1 MGNKASVLFGTG
13 PQNIMSDTEEGPSDE
28 TAVGGSKSTRPAAMT
43 AEEQAEQARYS
54 ELFGGKPKAKAKA
67 KAKAGGGASEG
78 RSARSTTAPAKRK
91 PVATRQRKKQ
101 RSDKGTSAAA
111 AAAATESGGV
121 TRAPEGEH
129 DRCASGDEGRGAGG
143 DSDPGSPYRGKAAW
157 AAGTPAAAGG
167 KGEGNKECAPS
178 ATKEERQKKLAAA
191 ISAKITDL
199 EKGARDG
206 GGRGAPV
213 GQEHGTREPV
223 AAIAGGATDAA
234 RARAA
239 VTNALFAGAK
249 PTGRPSK
256 ELLAS
261 VGGGGVLLDGNN
273 HGAAGGASGAAS
285 GAAAAAAS
293 GVTGRNTSPRPAPQ
307 RNYKLK
313 N

>member
-13 PQNIMSDTEEGPSDE
+13 PQNIMSDTEEGPSGE

-43 AEEQAEQARYS
+43 AEEQAEQTRYS
-54 ELFGGKPKAKAKA
+54 ELFGGKPKPKPSPRQ
-67 KAKAGGGASEG
+67 GELPRWG
-78 RSARSTTAPAKRK
+78 RSTRSTTAPAKRK
-91 PVATRQRKKQ
+91 PAATRQKKKQ

-111 AAAATESGGV
+111 AAAAAATESGGA

-129 DRCASGDEGRGAGG
+129 DRYPSGDEGRGEGG

-157 AAGTPAAAGG
+157 AAGMPAAAGG
-167 KGEGNKECAPS
+167 KGKGDKECAPVV
-178 ATKEERQKKLAAA
+178 TKEERQKKLAAA

-199 EKGARDG
+199 EKGAGDG
-206 GGRGAPV
+206 GGRGVPP
-213 GQEHGTREPV
+213 GQEDGTRERV
-223 AAIAGGATDAA
+223 AAVAGGATDAA

-239 VTNALFAGAK
+239 VTNALFVGAE

-256 ELLAS
+256 ELLVS
-261 VGGGGVLLDGNN
+261 VGGGGVLLDGKN
-273 HGAAGGASGAAS
+273 HGAAGGAS

-293 GVTGRNTSPRPAPQ
+293 GVTGKNTSPRPAPQ

>member
-13 PQNIMSDTEEGPSDE
+13 PQNIMSDTEEGPSGE

-43 AEEQAEQARYS
+43 AEEQAEQTRYS
-54 ELFGGKPKAKAKA
+54 ELFGGKPKPKPKP
-67 KAKAGGGASEG
+67 KPQAGGGASEG
-78 RSARSTTAPAKRK
+78 RSTRSTTAPAKRK
-91 PVATRQRKKQ
+91 PAATRQKKKQ

-111 AAAATESGGV
+111 TAAAATESGGV

-129 DRCASGDEGRGAGG
+129 DRYASGDDGRGEGG

-167 KGEGNKECAPS
+167 KGKGDKECAP
-178 ATKEERQKKLAAA
+178 AVTKEERQKKLAAA

-199 EKGARDG
+199 EKGAGDG
-206 GGRGAPV
+206 GGRGAPA

-223 AAIAGGATDAA
+223 AAVAGGATDAA

-239 VTNALFAGAK
+239 VTNALFAGAE

-256 ELLAS
+256 ELLVS

-273 HGAAGGASGAAS
+273 HGAAGGASGAA
-285 GAAAAAAS
+285 AAASS

>member
-28 TAVGGSKSTRPAAMT
+28 TAMGGSKSTRPAAMT
-43 AEEQAEQARYS
+43 AEEQAEQTRYS
-54 ELFGGKPKAKAKA
+54 ELFGGKPKAKP

-78 RSARSTTAPAKRK
+78 RSARSTTALAKRQ
-91 PVATRQRKKQ
+91 PVVTRQTKKQ
-101 RSDKGTSAAA
+101 RSNNGTSAAGA

-129 DRCASGDEGRGAGG
+129 DLYASGDEGRRAGG

-157 AAGTPAAAGG
+157 AVGTPAAAGG
-167 KGEGNKECAPS
+167 KGKGDKECAPT

-191 ISAKITDL
+191 ISAKITYL
-199 EKGARDG
+199 EKGAGDG
-206 GGRGAPV
+206 GGRGVPV

-223 AAIAGGATDAA
+223 AAVAGGATDAA

-239 VTNALFAGAK
+239 VTNALFAGAE

-256 ELLAS
+256 ELLVS

-273 HGAAGGASGAAS
+273 HGAAGGASGAA
-285 GAAAAAAS
+285 AAVAS

-313 N
+313 I

>member
-43 AEEQAEQARYS
+43 AEEQAEQTRYS
-54 ELFGGKPKAKAKA
+54 ELFGGKPKPKPKP
-67 KAKAGGGASEG
+67 KAGGGASEG
-78 RSARSTTAPAKRK
+78 RSARSTTAAAKRK
-91 PVATRQRKKQ
+91 PVATRQKKKQ
-101 RSDKGTSAAA
+101 RSEKGTSAAAA

-129 DRCASGDEGRGAGG
+129 DLYASGDEGRGAGG
-143 DSDPGSPYRGKAAW
+143 DSNPGSPYRGKAAW

-167 KGEGNKECAPS
+167 EGKGDKECGPT

-199 EKGARDG
+199 EKSAGDG

-223 AAIAGGATDAA
+223 AAVAGGATDAA

-239 VTNALFAGAK
+239 VTNALFAGAE

-256 ELLAS
+256 ELLVS

-273 HGAAGGASGAAS
+273 HGAAGGASGAA
-285 GAAAAAAS
+285 AAAAS
-293 GVTGRNTSPRPAPQ
+293 GMTGRNTSPRPAPQ